1 MFTGIIEEIGRVA
14 GVKSSGDNILIEITA
29 PLISSD
35 IALGKSIAV
44 NGACLT
50 AVAFCAG
57 EFTVEATKAT
67 LASTNLGLLTRG
79 SAVNLERAMRA
90 DGRFDG
96 HFVQGHVDGTGRIRS
111 LSKNSSAAAIEIA
124 VADELVAYM
133 VHKGSVAV
141 NGVSL
146 TIMEL
151 KPDAIVLNIIPHT
164 LKETTLISLK
174 EGDIVN
180 IETDMLAKYALKAK
194 GNKKEIDEKFLKEKG
209 FLL

>member
-1 MFTGIIEEIGRVA
+1 VFTGIIEEIGRVDGIKA
-14 GVKSSGDNILIEITA
+14 SGDNILIEISA

-35 IALGKSIAV
+35 ISIGKSVAV

-50 AVAFCAG
+50 AVAFG
-57 EFTVEATKAT
+57 GRKFTVEATKAT
-67 LASTNLGLLTRG
+67 LAATNLRLLKSG
-79 SAVNLERAMRA
+79 SEVNLERAMRA

-96 HFVQGHVDGTGRIRS
+96 HFVAGHVDGTGSVRR

-124 VADELVAYM
+124 VADELLVYM

-151 KPDAIVLNIIPHT
+151 KPDAFVLNIIPHT

-180 IETDMLAKYALKAK
+180 IETDMLVKYVLKAK
-194 GNKKEIDEKFLKEKG
+194 GNKREIDEKFLKEKG